1 MIHKYCPGCSGK
13 EVYFSQLERK
23 VVQQEWRGF
32 QALMAEQGERLA
44 AERARGEV
52 KKRME
57 EGRVEEEEKE
67 EEEESYRMDKIAEGL
82 PRNVSCRNIPSK
94 VKVHV
99 KLFTCFAVKTGAAG
113 CPEGSARGKVR
124 TGREVANEN

>member
-1 MIHKYCPGCSGK
+1 M
-13 EVYFSQLERK
+13 
-23 VVQQEWRGF
+23 QQEWRGF

-44 AERARGEV
+44 AERAREEV

-82 PRNVSCRNIPSK
+82 PRNVSCRNIPSNN
-94 VKVHV
+94 
-99 KLFTCFAVKTGAAG
+99 
-113 CPEGSARGKVR
+113 P
-124 TGREVANEN
+124 